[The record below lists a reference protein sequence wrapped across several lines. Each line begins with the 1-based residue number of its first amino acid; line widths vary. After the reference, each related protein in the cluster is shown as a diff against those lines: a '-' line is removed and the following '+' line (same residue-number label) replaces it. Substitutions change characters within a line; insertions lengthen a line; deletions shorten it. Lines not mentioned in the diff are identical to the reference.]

1 MEYGIS
7 GYQTDYRFRK
17 KDVVQLA
24 HETGSL
30 TGSGQVDQIYLL
42 GTKEGDQLIY
52 SDLALVV
59 ENGATGEKQFYPI
72 PTSKGMGGGI
82 DLVDFTHNG
91 LLDVGVYIF
100 SGGTG
105 SQVDYYIFFNQG
117 KSVQLGFSNKLLE
130 QKLKFEVTYLPKYQ
144 VEIKDLNTNEITILD
159 LSQRSPDYLGAIYN
173 PNGELKNPLSGVVAP
188 VSDSNPINSKNY
200 SQGHDLILTQRILGR
215 SHNDTLGYVQSY
227 IGFDNGNYYVYRT
240 LISQ

>member
-7 GYQTDYRFRK
+7 GYQTDYRFMK
-17 KDVVQLA
+17 KEVIQLA
-24 HETGSL
+24 HETVPL
-30 TGSGQVDQIYLL
+30 TGTEQVDQIYLL
-42 GTKEGDQLIY
+42 GTKEDDNLIY
-52 SDLALVV
+52 SDIALVV
-59 ENGATGEKQFYPI
+59 ENGATGEKKFYPI

-82 DLVDFTHNG
+82 DLVDFTHDG

-117 KSVQLGFSNKLLE
+117 KAVKLGFSNKLLE
-130 QKLKFEVTYLPKYQ
+130 EKFKFQVTYLPKYQ
-144 VEIKDLNTNEITILD
+144 VEIKNLNTNETTILD
-159 LSQRSPDYLGAIYN
+159 LSRRSPDYLEAIYDTQGN
-173 PNGELKNPLSGVVAP
+173 LKNPLLGVVAP
-188 VSDSNPINSKNY
+188 VSDSNPINSKHY

-227 IGFDNGNYYVYRT
+227 IGFDEGKYYVYRT

>member
-7 GYQTDYRFRK
+7 GYQTDYRFTK
-17 KDVVQLA
+17 KKVVELA
-24 HETGSL
+24 HETVPL

-42 GTKEGDQLIY
+42 GTKEGDNLIY

-117 KSVQLGFSNKLLE
+117 KAVQLGFSNKLLE
-130 QKLKFEVTYLPKYQ
+130 EKLKFKVTYLPKYQ
-144 VEIKDLNTNEITILD
+144 VEIKDLNTNETTILD
-159 LSQRSPDYLGAIYN
+159 LSKRSPDYLGAIYN
-173 PNGELKNPLSGVVAP
+173 TNGELKNPLSGVVAP
-188 VSDSNPINSKNY
+188 VSDSNPINSKN
-200 SQGHDLILTQRILGR
+200 SPQGHDLILTQRILGR

-227 IGFDNGNYYVYRT
+227 IGFDHGKYYVYRT